1 MTTYKFLAS
10 DSASAMEEVVKKL
23 GPDALIVSTSKK
35 GNKVEIE
42 ATDSVPQKKLGAL
55 PVEGGNFSDILHSKI
70 DVLREKQRDR
80 IYNRSNNHIP
90 KIDLKTNNFEKT
102 NFSEMLKVK
111 DQINELQSMLSGM
124 VITDEKSLNEKAGNS
139 TSLKLR
145 QLEFSPEIISAL
157 KPAFDGLNL
166 ERGKA
171 AFLKAFSKK
180 VGCDE
185 TNEVL
190 KSKVIFIVGPSGV
203 GKTTLAAKLAARIM
217 ERNNALKPALV
228 STESQLTNKKDDLSH
243 YSKLLN
249 VQKFHYKLDQNV
261 DGFNEICE
269 DQKIVD
275 LCSISEENKRFVQN
289 IRNNIGATKVA
300 TILCLPAGSSK
311 QFIESQINVYGE
323 LKPIVAF
330 TKADECKLYP
340 RELCVLADKHV
351 KMGFI
356 TGSRTILGSLAAS
369 DPDVLSN
376 HLESY
381 LICGFENE

>member
-35 GNKVEIE
+35 GSKVEIE
-42 ATDSVPQKKLGAL
+42 ATDTVPQKHLGNE

-70 DVLREKQRDR
+70 GVLREKQRDR
-80 IYNRSNNHIP
+80 IYNRSSNFASRANSNN
-90 KIDLKTNNFEKT
+90 NNFDKH
-102 NFSEMLKVK
+102 NLSEMLRVK
-111 DQINELQSMLSGM
+111 DQISELQSMLSGM

-139 TSLKLR
+139 VSLKLR

-157 KPAFDGLNL
+157 RPAFDGLNL

-171 AFLKAFSKK
+171 AFLKAFSTKI
-180 VGCDE
+180 GCDE
-185 TNEVL
+185 ASEIL
-190 KSKVIFIVGPSGV
+190 KSKVIFIVGPSGA

-217 ERNNALKPALV
+217 EQDNALKPSLV

-249 VQKFHYKLDQNV
+249 IQKLHYKLDHDIN
-261 DGFNEICE
+261 DFNEICD
-269 DQKIVD
+269 DQMIVD
-275 LCSISEENKRFVQN
+275 LCSISEENKHFVHN
-289 IRNNIGATKVA
+289 VRNKIGATKVA
-300 TILCLPAGSSK
+300 TILCLPTGGSK
-311 QFIESQINVYGE
+311 QFIESQINVYGA

-330 TKADECKLYP
+330 TKADECKVYP
-340 RELCVLADKHV
+340 RELCVLADKQI

-356 TGSRTILGSLAAS
+356 TGSKTILGSVAAS

-376 HLESY
+376 YLESY
-381 LICGFENE
+381 LSSSFENE